1 MTDKEL
7 RKLRR
12 VELLELLVDQAAEM
26 EELRRQLDQA
36 NQALAERELHL
47 KEAGSIAEA
56 ALRLNGVFEAA
67 DQAAQQYLRSIA
79 ALKEQHSQLLRTARE
94 KTEQQVREALDRTRE
109 KCRELEAETQARCQA
124 MLEQAGQA
132 EGPEEE
138 AE

>member
-26 EELRRQLDQA
+26 EDLRRQLEEA
-36 NQALAERELHL
+36 REALAERELHI
-47 KEAGSIAEA
+47 KESGSMAEA

-67 DQAAQQYLRSIA
+67 DQAAQQYLRSIE
-79 ALKEQHSQLLRTARE
+79 ALKEQHSLLLRTARE

-109 KCRELEAETQARCQA
+109 KCRELEAETRARCQA